1 MADAAALSASGLA
14 LRAPD
19 GRVILAGAGLEAPAG
34 ARIWIEGAGGSGKRA
49 LMKVLAGLLKP
60 DEGEVR
66 LGRARLWPGDGA
78 ASAGREFRI
87 GFLFAEG
94 GLLSNQSLREN
105 LALPLRFAGMRKA
118 ALDEAVDAAM
128 ARLGLS
134 PLAALR
140 PHALGARARRLAQL
154 ARIELLAPEAVF
166 LCEPFEDLEAEEADL
181 AAAIIGSWAAD
192 PARLLIGASERAP
205 EGLWP
210 GALRLRLEAGRL
222 HEAEEGP

>member
-1 MADAAALSASGLA
+1 MAEAAALSASGLA

-19 GRVILAGAGLEAPAG
+19 GRVILAGAALEAPPG

-49 LMKVLAGLLKP
+49 LMKVLAGLLRP
-60 DEGEVR
+60 EEGEVR
-66 LGRARLWPGDGA
+66 FGGARLWPGDGA
-78 ASAGREFRI
+78 ASLARRFRL

-105 LALPLRFAGMRKA
+105 LALPLRFGGMQKA
-118 ALDEAVDAAM
+118 ALEEAVDAAM
-128 ARLGLS
+128 ARLGLL
-134 PLAALR
+134 PLADLR

-154 ARIELLAPEAVF
+154 ARIELLAPDAVF
-166 LCEPFEDLEAEEADL
+166 LCEPLEGLEAEEAEL
-181 AAAIIGSWAAD
+181 AAALIRSWASD

-205 EGLWP
+205 AGLWP
-210 GALRLRLEAGRL
+210 GSLRLRLEAGRL